1 MGQELGELSVE
12 SCVGSGETLRFSHTL
27 CKLFSV
33 LSCSIPTP
41 RVQMTP
47 CGKRLTHRRLLAAS
61 TAALLPGLLQG
72 NNGRR
77 VLPSTE
83 KVGRVC
89 SHGRSKNVTSTYTC
103 IFSHSARILLYSP
116 GWRQIHNPSSVRQ
129 ELGETQAFAFASC
142 CRAALGLLSTD
153 ARRILPASPTQVAFV
168 FFARAHPDV
177 YTAQD
182 QHQIDGRKSL
192 HLEILGGDAPLLL
205 LLVLG
210 LNPSCHVRL
219 NKC

>member
-1 MGQELGELSVE
+1 
-12 SCVGSGETLRFSHTL
+12 
-27 CKLFSV
+27 
-33 LSCSIPTP
+33 
-41 RVQMTP
+41 MTP

-61 TAALLPGLLQG
+61 TAASLPDLLEG

-83 KVGRVC
+83 KG
-89 SHGRSKNVTSTYTC
+89 GSKNVTSTYMF

-116 GWRQIHNPSSVRQ
+116 GWRQIHNPSSVQ
-129 ELGETQAFAFASC
+129 QGLGETQAFAFASN

-153 ARRILPASPTQVAFV
+153 ARRILPACPMQAVFV
-168 FFARAHPDV
+168 FFACAHPDEHTV
-177 YTAQD
+177 QD

-210 LNPSCHVRL
+210 LNPSHHVRL
-219 NKC
+219 NKY